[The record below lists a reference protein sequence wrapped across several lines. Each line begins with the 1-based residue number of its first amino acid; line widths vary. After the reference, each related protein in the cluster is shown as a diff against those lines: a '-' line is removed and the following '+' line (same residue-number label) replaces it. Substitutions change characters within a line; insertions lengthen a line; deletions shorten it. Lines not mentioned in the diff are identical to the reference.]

1 VAGTTG
7 RQVDQRVVERARSGD
22 RGAYEELA
30 RASAH
35 RLYAIAYHIT
45 RDADRAEDAVQ
56 GALIAM
62 WRDLPSL
69 RDAARFEA
77 WTYRL
82 VANAS
87 FQELRRRRQARVT
100 PISPEVIAAGGRDV
114 AADLVLRD
122 QLERGLAGLT
132 PDHRAIVALRHLA
145 GLSID
150 EVAEVLAIPR
160 GTVASRLHHATRAL
174 RAAIDADDRPAVAG
188 GQQA

>member
-1 VAGTTG
+1 
-7 RQVDQRVVERARSGD
+7 VDQRVVERARSGE

-30 RASAH
+30 RDSAD

-87 FQELRRRRQARVT
+87 FQELRRRRQARVI
-100 PISPEVIAAGGRDV
+100 PISPEVMVTGGRDV
-114 AADLVLRD
+114 AADAVLRD
-122 QLERGLAGLT
+122 QLDRSLAALT
-132 PDHRAIVALRHLA
+132 PDHRAVVVLRHLA
-145 GLSID
+145 GLSTD

-174 RAAIDADDRPAVAG
+174 RAAIDADDRPVAIG